1 MSAYNYRKYGNIWL
15 IVYRLLYYY
24 IILEDGARG
33 QGDCCPG
40 CMCIAPLVVHVASLT
55 ALV

>member
-1 MSAYNYRKYGNIWL
+1 MSAYNYRKYGNIQL
-15 IVYRLLYYY
+15 FRLLYYY

-40 CMCIAPLVVHVASLT
+40 CKCIAPLVVYVASLT
-55 ALV
+55 AHV